1 MNSSTTSD
9 QAAAAAEIAAYI
21 AELNFDVMQS
31 YCTTSAIVLLAY
43 HYITT
48 LDDEATHF
56 WSKAVAQKGRVTLAW
71 MLFFGNRYLPII
83 VYAYQAPWW
92 PGYALFA
99 SLSPARTV
107 LIMHLE
113 TSPSCA
119 ATVISQYILEYSQ
132 YALWAAI
139 SCFRVH
145 ALRKNKVLALL
156 VLLLALVPVFSDAVL
171 ATYLTPTIDPVDGCV
186 LDASRLSMKVYDI
199 CESCHKHSLARASLN
214 TSVRAVDVFAYT
226 GWILSEVFVVGITLA
241 ATHHHKAL
249 AGAIGR
255 GRRTLSAVL
264 FQDGLVFF
272 VTIMLLNIVQL
283 IPIQL
288 LRPTVGSNS
297 ASTVLTLVDPLISIL
312 LTRLY
317 FDLQQTSTS
326 QELDAGTSLTGA
338 EFSFGTLDLDA
349 RFAEC
354 GPTDQC

>member
-1 MNSSTTSD
+1 MNSTTSD
-9 QAAAAAEIAAYI
+9 QAAAAAEITAYI

-31 YCTTSAIVLLAY
+31 YCTTGAIALLAY

-56 WSKAVAQKGRVTLAW
+56 WSKAVAQKGKVTLAW

-92 PGYALFA
+92 PGYVPFA
-99 SLSPARTV
+99 SLSSARTV
-107 LIMHLE
+107 LILHLE

-139 SCFRVH
+139 SSFRVH
-145 ALRKNKVLALL
+145 ALRKNKVLALF

-186 LDASRLSMKVYDI
+186 LDASRLSMKVYDMYV
-199 CESCHKHSLARASLN
+199 CLATCRHC
-214 TSVRAVDVFAYT
+214 VDVFAYT

-272 VTIMLLNIVQL
+272 VTIMLLNIAQL
-283 IPIQL
+283 IVNLLCL

-317 FDLQQTSTS
+317 FDLQQTSTP
-326 QELDAGTSLTGA
+326 QELDARASSTGA

-349 RFAEC
+349 RFAVC
-354 GPTDQC
+354 GGVDQC